1 MINGIFSRN
10 EDLSH
15 VKIYS
20 MPKNTRKSQTIVEC
34 KTTNKNGKRILVYVN
49 NRTKKILPI
58 VVGKLGGIS
67 VKTPGKNRRYVKSIC
82 TKRASANSLFWITV
96 NQRRRTNKEKRK
108 KTVKRKHTKSKTV
121 KQMNK

>member
-1 MINGIFSRN
+1 MAYS
-10 EDLSH
+10 L
-15 VKIYS
+15 VTKIYLTL
-20 MPKNTRKSQTIVEC
+20 KYTQCLKIHANHKRLLNA